1 MASKTTAAKASAAK
15 AEEVVTDNSV
25 VTSQVIEEQP
35 TPAEE
40 KKTFKPKQ
48 FDPNQYVTVR
58 NGFQGTLVYKSP
70 KTGERFIWDKFG
82 DEQDMEVAE
91 LRNARS
97 ASKAFFINNWF
108 MFDDPEV
115 IDYLGMKQYYKFA
128 LTIDQFDE
136 LFTKTPA
143 EIKSIVSKLS
153 RGQKNS
159 VAYRAKELIAA
170 GEIDSNKAISALEE
184 SLGRTLVER

>member
-1 MASKTTAAKASAAK
+1 MASKTTAAKEDTVK
-15 AEEVVTDNSV
+15 AEKVVNDNLITDEVV
-25 VTSQVIEEQP
+25 EEKQ
-35 TPAEE
+35 TPAEG
-40 KKTFKPKQ
+40 KKAYKPKQ

-70 KTGERFIWDKFG
+70 KTGERFVWDKFG

-97 ASKAFFINNWF
+97 ASKSFFINNWF

-115 IDYLGMKQYYKFA
+115 VDYLGMRQYYKFA

-153 RGQKNS
+153 DGQKNS
-159 VAYRAKELIAA
+159 VAYRAKELIAV
-170 GEIDSNKAISALEE
+170 GEIDSNKAIAALEE
-184 SLGRTLVER
+184 SLGRALVER